1 MPNKGLMANLPR
13 PLIGLLVATLAFFA
27 VWTVALKP
35 SSSSAPKPST
45 PAPAPAPAAASASK
59 PQPTA
64 STASHA
70 AAPAKATAAK
80 ATAAKTASAK
90 TASTKAA
97 PAKAD
102 SAKPASAKTAPAK
115 AAAAKPTATTSQRV
129 ALVKSA
135 LADHKV
141 LAVLFFNPAASDD
154 LVVKHE
160 LAQLP
165 VHGGKV
171 VKLAVPLNELAQYPV
186 ITNQVQVTESPTL
199 VLIDGKRQADMLTGF
214 VDQLEL
220 NQRVADAIA
229 SK

>member
-1 MPNKGLMANLPR
+1 MPNKGLMANIPR
-13 PLIGLLVATLAFFA
+13 PLIGLLVATVAFFA
-27 VWTVALKP
+27 VWTIALKP
-35 SSSSAPKPST
+35 SSSSSPATKPST
-45 PAPAPAPAAASASK
+45 PAPAPAASSASK
-59 PQPTA
+59 PQPTT

-70 AAPAKATAAK
+70 SAA
-80 ATAAKTASAK
+80 
-90 TASTKAA
+90 
-97 PAKAD
+97 
-102 SAKPASAKTAPAK
+102 AKTAPAK
-115 AAAAKPTATTSQRV
+115 AAPAKTAAKVAPKPAVKHAASTSQRV
-129 ALVKSA
+129 ALVKNA

-154 LVVKHE
+154 QVVKHE

-199 VLIDGKRQADMLTGF
+199 VLIDPKRQADMLTGF
-214 VDQLEL
+214 VDQLVL

>member
-1 MPNKGLMANLPR
+1 MPNKGLMANIPR
-13 PLIGLLVATLAFFA
+13 PLIGLLVATVAFFA
-27 VWTVALKP
+27 VWTIALKP
-35 SSSSAPKPST
+35 SSSSGPAAKPST
-45 PAPAPAPAAASASK
+45 PVPAPAAARASK
-59 PQPTA
+59 PQPTT

-70 AAPAKATAAK
+70 AGVAKA
-80 ATAAKTASAK
+80 ASA
-90 TASTKAA
+90 KAA
-97 PAKAD
+97 PAKTEAAKTEA
-102 SAKPASAKTAPAK
+102 AKPAKSEPAK
-115 AAAAKPTATTSQRV
+115 AAKAAKAAPKPAVKHAASTSQRV

-154 LVVKHE
+154 QVVKGE
-160 LAQLP
+160 LAHLP
-165 VHGGKV
+165 VHGGKI

-199 VLIDGKRQADMLTGF
+199 VLIDPQRQADMLTGF

-220 NQRVADAIA
+220 NQRVANAIA

>member
-1 MPNKGLMANLPR
+1 MANLPR
-13 PLIGLLVATLAFFA
+13 PLIGLLVATVAFLA
-27 VWTVALKP
+27 VWTIALKP
-35 SSSSAPKPST
+35 SSSSGPAAKPST
-45 PAPAPAPAAASASK
+45 PAPAPAAAGASK
-59 PQPTA
+59 PQPTT

-70 AAPAKATAAK
+70 AGV
-80 ATAAKTASAK
+80 
-90 TASTKAA
+90 
-97 PAKAD
+97 
-102 SAKPASAKTAPAK
+102 AKTAPAK
-115 AAAAKPTATTSQRV
+115 AAKPAKAAPKPAVTHAASTSQRV
-129 ALVKSA
+129 ALVKGA
-135 LADHKV
+135 LVDHKV

-154 LVVKHE
+154 QAVKRE
-160 LAQLP
+160 LAHLP

-199 VLIDGKRQADMLTGF
+199 VLIDPQRQADMLTGF